1 MCLVLQ
7 FCLNIKKAI
16 RACLSVRRV
25 RITLKVS
32 NTFLTISGDT
42 VEIFLLSIKGCFP
55 LEESVIQQKTENFC
69 RITRLPF

>member
-32 NTFLTISGDT
+32 YTF
-42 VEIFLLSIKGCFP
+42 
-55 LEESVIQQKTENFC
+55 
-69 RITRLPF
+69 